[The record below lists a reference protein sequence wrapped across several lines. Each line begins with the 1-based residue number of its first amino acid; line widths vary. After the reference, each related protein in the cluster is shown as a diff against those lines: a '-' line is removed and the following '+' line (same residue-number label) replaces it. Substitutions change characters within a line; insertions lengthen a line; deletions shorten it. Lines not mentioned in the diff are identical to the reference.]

1 MTVNLTVDG
10 IAVEVP
16 SGTTMLGAAQK
27 VGIDIPTFCDH
38 KHLVPFGAC
47 RICVVEVEGA
57 GRLFAS
63 CVTPVSQGMA
73 INTATPKV
81 KEAREAV
88 IELLLTYH
96 PLDCPV
102 CPQSG
107 RCHLQDMAFEHG
119 KAASRFGPVEV
130 DKKIDYLSPLIESNQ
145 KRCIQCGKCVRICD
159 EVQGEGQLDFTQ
171 RGFETVVEPSFGKAL
186 DCEFCGQCVQV
197 CPVGSLYSRIF
208 KHTSPVWELTPVRTT
223 CPFCGV
229 GCTLNLE
236 VKKDRIYHVLGVD
249 DEGANNDG
257 FLCAKGRFGYEYVG
271 HPDRLKT
278 PLVRKGDSLVEATWD
293 EAYQTIVDRFKAIIT
308 GGAFTVGGIASAR
321 CTNEE
326 NYLFQ
331 RFIRT
336 VLGSGNVDSVARF
349 GHAPAMEAL
358 NKAFGVA
365 APTDSLADLDNS
377 DLIFALDA
385 NVTEDAHIVGL
396 KVLKRARQG
405 GATLVVANP
414 RKIKLANFAN
424 TYLNMKPGTAVA
436 LANGLIHV
444 ILAEG
449 LEDKDFIASRVS
461 GLESIKEITDEFT
474 PEKVE
479 ALTGINAD
487 SIRETARTI
496 AAASAMTILLSPAS
510 GSYIG
515 EDTVAAAANLALVTG
530 NVGKAGAG
538 ILPLSEY
545 NNVQGVMDMGA
556 LPDSLPGYQPL
567 PDGSQPGLDAMAMM
581 EAAAAGDLKG
591 LYIMGE
597 NPLTAFPDR
606 GLVQKALEN
615 LDFLVVQDI
624 FLTDTAQMADVVLP
638 ATAGPEKDGTFTNTD
653 RRVQRV
659 RKAIEPP
666 AKTRADW
673 KILCELFEAFGQPLP
688 YAGAMEITRAIA
700 SEIPSYAGITPERLE
715 ATGLHWPCPSEDHPG
730 TSFLHGDGFPGG
742 KTQLRAVKQQDVGKP
757 STDYPFALLSG
768 MILFHS
774 GTTTKWAKGLNELAP
789 EAKAEINPIDAKD
802 LGIAD
807 GDRILV
813 SNEKGQIEAVAK
825 ITPRIQKGAVFVPA
839 HYSNMSV
846 NSLMTSDPV
855 REKTMTY
862 ISISRVGS

>member
-1 MTVNLTVDG
+1 MTVSLTIDG
-10 IAVEVP
+10 KHVEVP
-16 SGTTMLGAAQK
+16 SGSTMLNAAQK
-27 VGIDIPTFCDH
+27 LEIDIPTFCDH

-47 RICVVEVEGA
+47 RICVVEVEST

-63 CVTPVSQGMA
+63 CVTPVSQGME
-73 INTATPKV
+73 INTTSQKV

-107 RCHLQDMAFEHG
+107 RCHLQDLAFEHG
-119 KAASRFGPVEV
+119 KDSSRFGPIEV

-159 EVQGEGQLDFTQ
+159 EVQGEGQLDFVQ
-171 RGFETVVEPSFGKAL
+171 RGFETVVEPSFGRVM

-208 KHTSPVWELTPVRTT
+208 KHTTPVWELTPVRTT

-236 VKKDRIYHVLGVD
+236 VKQDRIYHVLGVD
-249 DEGANNDG
+249 DEGSNNEG

-278 PLVRKGDSLVEATWD
+278 PLVRKGDALVESTWE
-293 EAYQTIVDRFKAIIT
+293 EAYGVIVERFKSLEGTA
-308 GGAFTVGGIASAR
+308 VGGIASAR

-331 RFIRT
+331 KFLRS
-336 VLGSGNVDSVARF
+336 VLGSSNIDSVARF
-349 GHAPAMEAL
+349 GHAPAMDAL
-358 NKAFGVA
+358 DKAFGIA
-365 APTDSLADLDNS
+365 APTDSLEDLDQS

-396 KVLKRARQG
+396 KVLRRVRNSEAS
-405 GATLVVANP
+405 LIVANP
-414 RKIKLANFAN
+414 RRIKLSKFAD
-424 TYLNMKPGTAVA
+424 TYLPMKPGTAVA
-436 LANGLIHV
+436 LANALVNV

-449 LEDKDFIASRVS
+449 LEDKEFVASRVS
-461 GLESIKEITDEFT
+461 GLEELRQSVAGFT
-474 PEKVE
+474 PEKAE
-479 ALTGINAD
+479 AVTGVSAD
-487 SIRETARTI
+487 SIRETARAM
-496 AAASAMTILLSPAS
+496 AAASAMTIILSPAS
-510 GSYIG
+510 GSYVG

-530 NVGKAGAG
+530 NVGKAGCG

-545 NNVQGVMDMGA
+545 NNVQGAMDMGA
-556 LPDSLPGYQPL
+556 LPDRLPGYQAL
-567 PDGSQPGLDAMAMM
+567 PDGSKPGLDAMGMM
-581 EAAAAGDLKG
+581 EAAASGTLKG
-591 LYIMGE
+591 LFIMGE

-606 GLVQKALEN
+606 DLVQKALEN

-624 FLTDTAQMADVVLP
+624 FLTDTAKLADVVLP

-673 KILCELFEAFGQPLP
+673 KILCELFEAFGQALP
-688 YAGAMEITRAIA
+688 YSGAMEVTRAIT
-700 SEIPSYAGITPERLE
+700 SEVPSYAGITPERLE
-715 ATGLHWPCPSEDHPG
+715 NEGLHWPCPEVGHPG
-730 TSFLHGDGFPGG
+730 TSFLHGDGFPNG
-742 KTQLRAVKQQDVGKP
+742 KGKVRAVEQQETGGA
-757 STDYPFALLSG
+757 SSQYPFTLISG

-774 GTTTKWAKGLNELAP
+774 GTTTKWANGLNELAP
-789 EAKAEINPIDAKD
+789 EAKAQINPSDAKD
-802 LGIAD
+802 LGVAD
-807 GDRILV
+807 GDRILA
-813 SNEKGQIEAVAK
+813 SSERGQIEAVASV
-825 ITPRIQKGAVFVPA
+825 TPQIQKGAVFIPA

-846 NSLMTSDPV
+846 SSLMGHDPV
-855 REKTMTY
+855 REKTVTY
-862 ISISRVGS
+862 ISVSKA